1 MRTVIHVVRIAL
13 TSSYA
18 RSLAQLAAAV
28 LGLVAGSAAAETPAE
43 RGFRLLTEKPYLTP
57 DFDQEVF
64 DKLYTVWPRD
74 LRKQAERM
82 TPEERRRVAFARYG
96 LDEFPGA
103 PRRTALQYAPSP
115 DGGWTMTCLACHA
128 GRVAGRVILGAPN
141 TWYALQTL
149 TEEVRAVK
157 YESGKKFTHMD
168 NASLAYPLGASI
180 GTTNAVMF
188 GQILLTYRDPDLTFR
203 KDREL
208 PHFVHHDVDAIP
220 WWHYKRK
227 TRLYVDGF
235 APKSARALMQF
246 LLIPRNGPDR
256 FAEWESD
263 YRDIEAWIAS
273 LESPKYP
280 WPLDQKLADRGAIVF
295 NQNCAECH
303 GTYGPQGKWPE
314 KIVPLDR
321 VDTDPVRLEALTVAG
336 RQKYEASWFC
346 DFGRQPTID
355 DPGGYVAPPLDG
367 VWATAPYLHNGSV
380 PTLEDLLRSEARPIV
395 WNRPSPDDYDR
406 ERVGFVVVRLADV
419 SPEAKEDPR
428 ERRRFFDTRLPG
440 KSARG
445 HTFGDHL
452 SNDDRRAVIEYLK
465 TL

>member
-1 MRTVIHVVRIAL
+1 LASAAL
-13 TSSYA
+13 A
-18 RSLAQLAAAV
+18 LCAAV
-28 LGLVAGSAAAETPAE
+28 VWAETPAE

-64 DKLYTVWPRD
+64 DKLYTVWPRE
-74 LRKQAERM
+74 LRKQAEQM
-82 TPEERRRVAFARYG
+82 TPEERRRIAFERYG
-96 LDEFPGA
+96 LDEFPGRA
-103 PRRTALQYAPSP
+103 RRTALQYAPSP
-115 DGGWTMTCLACHA
+115 DGGWTMTCLACHT

-149 TEEVRAVK
+149 TEEVRTVK
-157 YESGKKFTHMD
+157 YSLGKKFAHMD
-168 NASLAYPLGASI
+168 NASLVYPLGDTI

-208 PHFVHHDVDAIP
+208 PNFVHHDVDAIP

-263 YRDIEAWIAS
+263 YRDIEAWISSIEA
-273 LESPKYP
+273 PQYP
-280 WPLDQKLADRGAIVF
+280 WPVDKELAKRGETLF
-295 NQNCAECH
+295 TRNCAECH

-314 KIVPLDR
+314 KIVPLET
-321 VDTDPVRLEALTVAG
+321 VDTDPVRLQALTVAG

-346 DFGRQPTID
+346 DFGRRTTID

-367 VWATAPYLHNGSV
+367 VWASAPYLHNGSV
-380 PTLEDLLRSEARPIV
+380 PTLDDLLRSESRPKI
-395 WNRPSPDDYDR
+395 WHRSSPDDYDR
-406 ERVGFVVVRLADV
+406 NRVGFAVERLDELPAQIKD
-419 SPEAKEDPR
+419 DPR
-428 ERRRFFDTRLPG
+428 ERRRYFDTRLSG

-452 SNDDRRAVIEYLK
+452 TDDERRAVIEYLK